1 MLEAWRTGIPVVA
14 RRCEGPS
21 WFMTDGENGLMA
33 DIDDVGA
40 IGNAVNR
47 IRFNPAFAQK
57 LVQGGYAQIAEHLSR
72 DRIVDQY
79 LDLLSPGQ
87 ETIHEK
93 FASRKYET

>member
-1 MLEAWRTGIPVVA
+1 MLESWRTGIPIVTT
-14 RRCEGPS
+14 RCRGPS
-21 WFMTDGENGLMA
+21 WFTTDGENGLMA
-33 DIDDVGA
+33 DIDDVGV

-57 LVQGGYAQIAEHLSR
+57 LVQGCYAQIAEHFFR

-87 ETIHEK
+87 EMIHET
-93 FASRKYET
+93 FISRKYET